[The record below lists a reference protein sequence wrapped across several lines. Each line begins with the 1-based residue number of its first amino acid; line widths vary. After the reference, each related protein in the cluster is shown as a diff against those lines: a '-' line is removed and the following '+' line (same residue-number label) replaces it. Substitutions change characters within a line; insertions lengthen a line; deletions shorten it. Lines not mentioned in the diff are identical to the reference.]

1 MVEPRRCM
9 ILHWSA
15 NKDGCPGERKAE
27 SVIVTL
33 GQIFMILGKGGM
45 VESVS
50 PRDIS
55 IRKGD
60 QTLIYDGCWMDILLV
75 LALVDFCVFD
85 LGECVATEKAF
96 EDSMAILAVH
106 DEGVDIV
113 CRMGAL
119 GQPVASRFALSALRK
134 IAVMLAAGIDD
145 IDVLRV
151 AADKT
156 VALLKDALLECQS
169 QPGRPDLIQKLVAKT
184 LQSKR

>member
-1 MVEPRRCM
+1 MVEPRSSK
-9 ILHWSA
+9 ILHWSV

-33 GQIFMILGKGGM
+33 GQIFTILGKGGM

-50 PRDIS
+50 PRDIC
-55 IRKGD
+55 IRKGN
-60 QTLIYDGCWMDILLV
+60 QVLIYDGCWMDILLV

-85 LGECVATEKAF
+85 LGECVATERAF
-96 EDSMAILAVH
+96 DDSMTILAEH
-106 DEGVDIV
+106 DEGIDIV

-119 GQPVASRFALSALRK
+119 HEPVASHFALSALRK
-134 IAVMLAAGIDD
+134 IAVILAAGIDD

-169 QPGRPDLIQKLVAKT
+169 KPGHSDLIQKLAAII
-184 LQSKR
+184 LQSK